1 MFSETKSSRG
11 RVNVELDLSI
21 YTAKVELKKC
31 NKCWY
36 IKTEAA
42 I

>member
-11 RVNVELDLSI
+11 RVNVESI